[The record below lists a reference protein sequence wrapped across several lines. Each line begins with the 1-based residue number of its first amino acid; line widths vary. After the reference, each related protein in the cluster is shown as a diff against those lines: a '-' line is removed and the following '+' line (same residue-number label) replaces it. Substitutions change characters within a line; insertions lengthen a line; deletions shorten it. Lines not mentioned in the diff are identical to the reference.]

1 MLTLSDMKLKT
12 LLHIAFCT
20 LLVSAQGAISLDTKD
35 QATAVASKVEGPMKE
50 ALDAFND
57 GRHIKAIDI
66 ARPLAEK
73 GNADALF
80 LMGFAYESGR
90 GVDASRDKAL
100 EYYQKASTA
109 GQKDAT
115 YRMALILLSS
125 KEKSERAQGKK
136 NLEDAAKKDPANAG
150 RILGEAYIKGMID
163 EKPNVDEAINW
174 WNIASEAGDI
184 PSIMG
189 LARIYEAKKEFP
201 DKADPKKA
209 LAFYQKAI
217 TLGDKSAMVAAGSRL
232 LNGDESIRNEAEGR
246 ELLAKA
252 IEEKQYDAY
261 LALGDFEESI
271 KKDYKA
277 ALAQYELG
285 GANQQVDC
293 AVRAA
298 DFYFEGKGD
307 TEKSAIKGT
316 DWLRKA
322 AETKNPV
329 AGYRYAAK
337 LLEAPEPDE
346 RKPEEKVDAARR
358 AYDYLLNAALGGIPQ
373 AQNEM
378 ALFYLSGAM
387 GVADPSAAAG
397 WFQRAAQA
405 GNAVAMNNLA
415 TLYEKGYGVAQNFS
429 QAGQLYEASARRGN
443 AQGAVSVARLM
454 ASGAGTKQNIPQA
467 WAWANIAIQNGDKDA
482 KSILGEISTLAST
495 KDIEEGKKALE
506 TLRAE
511 LAKSAEASAAE
522 SESPNTPAEQPNA
535 PAGKPNAPAG
545 KPSAP
550 AGKPNA
556 PSEQPAAPVKQQDPT
571 TSSAKGSA
579 TAITP
584 PVSATTPP
592 VKATTPPVKA
602 TPNKK
607 P

>member
-1 MLTLSDMKLKT
+1 MKRKT
-12 LLHIAFCT
+12 LIHIAFLA
-20 LLVSAQGAISLDTKD
+20 LLGSSQAAISLDTKD
-35 QATAVASKVEGPMKE
+35 QSSAVPAKVEGPMKE
-50 ALDAFND
+50 ALDAFNE

-90 GVDASRDKAL
+90 GVDASRDKAI

-125 KEKSERAQGKK
+125 KEKTEREQGKK
-136 NLEDAAKKDPANAG
+136 NLEEAAKKDPANAG
-150 RILGEAYIKGMID
+150 RMLGEACIKGMID
-163 EKPNVDEAINW
+163 EKPNVDEAIHW
-174 WNIASEAGDI
+174 WTIASEAGDV

-232 LNGDESIRNEAEGR
+232 LNGDESVRNEAEGR

-252 IEEKQYDAY
+252 IEEKQFDAY
-261 LALGDFEESI
+261 LALGDFEESV
-271 KKDYKA
+271 KKDFKA

-285 GANQQVDC
+285 GSNQQVDC
-293 AVRAA
+293 ALRAA
-298 DFYFEGKGD
+298 DFYFDGKGD
-307 TEKSAIKGT
+307 TEKNAIKGT

-322 AETKNPV
+322 AETKNPI

-346 RKPEEKVDAARR
+346 RKPEEKIDAARR
-358 AYDYLLNAALGGIPQ
+358 AYDYLLNAAMGGITQ

-397 WFQRAAQA
+397 WFQLAAQG
-405 GNAVAMNNLA
+405 GNPVAMNNLA
-415 TLYEKGYGVAQNFS
+415 TLYEKGYGVVQNFS

-443 AQGAVSVARLM
+443 AQGAGSVARLM

-482 KSILGEISTLAST
+482 KSILGEISTLASA

-511 LAKSAEASAAE
+511 LAKTAT
-522 SESPNTPAEQPNA
+522 ESPTESGSQTAPEEKPAPPVEQ
-535 PAGKPNAPAG
+535 KD
-545 KPSAP
+545 PSTSSTK
-550 AGKPNA
+550 G
-556 PSEQPAAPVKQQDPT
+556 PT
-571 TSSAKGSA
+571 TA
-579 TAITP
+579 TTP

-592 VKATTPPVKA
+592 VEAPATPVKES
-602 TPNKK
+602 PDKEPK
-607 P
+607 R

>member
-1 MLTLSDMKLKT
+1 MKRKT
-12 LLHIAFCT
+12 LIHIAFLA
-20 LLVSAQGAISLDTKD
+20 LLGSSQAAISLDTKD
-35 QATAVASKVEGPMKE
+35 QSSAVPAKVEGPMKE
-50 ALDAFND
+50 ALDAFNE

-90 GVDASRDKAL
+90 GVDASRDKAI

-125 KEKSERAQGKK
+125 KEKTEREQGKK
-136 NLEDAAKKDPANAG
+136 NLEEAAKKDPANAG
-150 RILGEAYIKGMID
+150 RMLGEACIKGMID
-163 EKPNVDEAINW
+163 EKPNVDEAIHW
-174 WNIASEAGDI
+174 WTIASEAGDV

-232 LNGDESIRNEAEGR
+232 LNGDESVRNEAEGR

-252 IEEKQYDAY
+252 IEEKQFDAY
-261 LALGDFEESI
+261 LALGDFEESV
-271 KKDYKA
+271 KKDFKA

-285 GANQQVDC
+285 GSNQQVDC
-293 AVRAA
+293 ALRAA
-298 DFYFEGKGD
+298 DFYFDGKGD
-307 TEKSAIKGT
+307 TEKNAIKGT

-322 AETKNPV
+322 AETKNPI

-346 RKPEEKVDAARR
+346 RKPEEKIDAARR
-358 AYDYLLNAALGGIPQ
+358 AYDYLLNAAMGGITQ

-397 WFQRAAQA
+397 WFQLAAQG
-405 GNAVAMNNLA
+405 GNPVAMNNLA
-415 TLYEKGYGVAQNFS
+415 TLYEKGYGVVQNFS

-443 AQGAVSVARLM
+443 AQGAGSVARLM

-482 KSILGEISTLAST
+482 KSILGEISTLASA

-511 LAKSAEASAAE
+511 LAKTAT
-522 SESPNTPAEQPNA
+522 ESPTESGSQTAPEEKPAPPVEQ
-535 PAGKPNAPAG
+535 KD
-545 KPSAP
+545 PSTSSTK
-550 AGKPNA
+550 G
-556 PSEQPAAPVKQQDPT
+556 PT
-571 TSSAKGSA
+571 TA
-579 TAITP
+579 TTP

-592 VKATTPPVKA
+592 VEAPATPVKEA
-602 TPNKK
+602 PDKEPK
-607 P
+607 R

>member
-1 MLTLSDMKLKT
+1 MKRKT
-12 LLHIAFCT
+12 LLHIAFLA
-20 LLVSAQGAISLDTKD
+20 LLGSSQAAISLDTKD
-35 QATAVASKVEGPMKE
+35 QGTAVPAKVEGPMKE
-50 ALDAFND
+50 ALDAFNE

-90 GVDASRDKAL
+90 GVDASREKAI
-100 EYYQKASTA
+100 ESYQKASTA

-115 YRMALILLSS
+115 YRLALILLSS
-125 KEKSERAQGKK
+125 KEKAEREQGKK
-136 NLEDAAKKDPANAG
+136 NLEEAAKKDPANAG

-163 EKPNVDEAINW
+163 EKTNVDEAINW
-174 WNIASEAGDI
+174 WTVASEAGDI

-252 IEEKQYDAY
+252 IEEKQFDAY

-271 KKDYKA
+271 KKDVKA

-293 AVRAA
+293 AMRAA

-307 TEKSAIKGT
+307 TEKNAVKGI

-358 AYDYLLNAALGGIPQ
+358 AYDYLLNAALGGIAQ

-397 WFQRAAQA
+397 WFQRAAQSC
-405 GNAVAMNNLA
+405 NAFAMNYLA
-415 TLYEKGYGVAQNFS
+415 TLYEKGYGVVQNFS

-443 AQGAVSVARLM
+443 AQGAVSVARLL

-511 LAKSAEASAAE
+511 LAKAAAE
-522 SESPNTPAEQPNA
+522 NPPESET
-535 PAGKPNAPAG
+535 
-545 KPSAP
+545 
-550 AGKPNA
+550 
-556 PSEQPAAPVKQQDPT
+556 PAAPVKQKDPT
-571 TSSAKGSA
+571 TSSTKESTKAPAAAVEQKDTTTSPTKGSTTA
-579 TAITP
+579 TTP

-592 VKATTPPVKA
+592 VKAPTPPVKA

>member
-1 MLTLSDMKLKT
+1 
-12 LLHIAFCT
+12 
-20 LLVSAQGAISLDTKD
+20 
-35 QATAVASKVEGPMKE
+35 MKE
-50 ALDAFND
+50 ALDAFNE

-90 GVDASRDKAL
+90 GVDASREKAI
-100 EYYQKASTA
+100 ESYQKASTA

-115 YRMALILLSS
+115 YRLALILLSS
-125 KEKSERAQGKK
+125 KEKAEREQGKK
-136 NLEDAAKKDPANAG
+136 NLEEAAKKDPANAG

-163 EKPNVDEAINW
+163 EKTNVDEAINW
-174 WNIASEAGDI
+174 WTVASEAGDI

-252 IEEKQYDAY
+252 IEEKQFDAY

-271 KKDYKA
+271 KKDVKA

-293 AVRAA
+293 AMRAA

-307 TEKSAIKGT
+307 TEKNAVKGI

-358 AYDYLLNAALGGIPQ
+358 AYDYLLNAALGGIAQ

-397 WFQRAAQA
+397 WFQRAAQS

-415 TLYEKGYGVAQNFS
+415 TLYEKGYGVVQNFS

-443 AQGAVSVARLM
+443 AQGAVSVARLL

-506 TLRAE
+506 TLRTE
-511 LAKSAEASAAE
+511 LAKAAAE
-522 SESPNTPAEQPNA
+522 NPPESET
-535 PAGKPNAPAG
+535 
-545 KPSAP
+545 
-550 AGKPNA
+550 
-556 PSEQPAAPVKQQDPT
+556 PAAPVKQKDPT
-571 TSSAKGSA
+571 TSSTKESTKAPAAAVEQKDTTTSPTKGSTTA
-579 TAITP
+579 TTP

-592 VKATTPPVKA
+592 VKAPTPPVKA

>member
-1 MLTLSDMKLKT
+1 MKRNPFF
-12 LLHIAFCT
+12 HIAFWA
-20 LLVSAQGAISLDTKD
+20 LLVTSQAAISLDTNA
-35 QATAVASKVEGPMKE
+35 QSTAVPAKVEGPMKD
-50 ALDAFND
+50 ALDAFNE

-90 GVDASRDKAL
+90 GVDVSREKAL

-125 KEKSERAQGKK
+125 KEKSEREQGKK
-136 NLEDAAKKDPANAG
+136 NLEEAAKKDPANAG
-150 RILGEAYIKGMID
+150 RMLGEAYIKGVID
-163 EKPNVDEAINW
+163 EKTNVDEAINW
-174 WNIASEAGDI
+174 WTIASEAGDI
-184 PSIMG
+184 PSILG
-189 LARIYEAKKEFP
+189 LARIYEAKKDFP
-201 DKADPKKA
+201 EKADPKKA

-232 LNGDESIRNEAEGR
+232 LNGDESIRNETEGR

-252 IEEKQYDAY
+252 IEEKQFDAY
-261 LALGDFEESI
+261 LALGDFEESV
-271 KKDYKA
+271 KKDFKA

-285 GANQQVDC
+285 GSNQQVDC
-293 AVRAA
+293 ALRAA
-298 DFYFEGKGD
+298 DFYFDGKGE
-307 TEKSAIKGT
+307 TEKNAIKGI

-322 AETKNPV
+322 AETKNPI

-346 RKPEEKVDAARR
+346 RKPEEKADAARR
-358 AYDYLLNAALGGIPQ
+358 AYDHLLNAALGGIPQ
-373 AQNEM
+373 ALNEM

-405 GNAVAMNNLA
+405 GDAVAMNNLA
-415 TLYEKGYGVAQNFS
+415 TLYEKGYGVVQNFS

-482 KSILGEISTLAST
+482 KSVLGEISTLAST

-511 LAKSAEASAAE
+511 LAKSAAE
-522 SESPNTPAEQPNA
+522 S
-535 PAGKPNAPAG
+535 
-545 KPSAP
+545 SA
-550 AGKPNA
+550 K
-556 PSEQPAAPVKQQDPT
+556 SETPAAPVEQKDPT
-571 TSSAKGSA
+571 TGASPDSA
-579 TAITP
+579 TSSSKDSPKEPTTATTP

-592 VKATTPPVKA
+592 VKAVEPEVKEA
-602 TPNKK
+602 PKEQ

>member
-1 MLTLSDMKLKT
+1 MKRKT
-12 LLHIAFCT
+12 LLHIAFLA
-20 LLVSAQGAISLDTKD
+20 LLGSSQAAISLDTKD
-35 QATAVASKVEGPMKE
+35 QGTAVPAKVEGPMKE
-50 ALDAFND
+50 ALDAFNE

-90 GVDASRDKAL
+90 GVDASREKAI
-100 EYYQKASTA
+100 ESYQKASTA

-115 YRMALILLSS
+115 YRLALILLSS
-125 KEKSERAQGKK
+125 KEKAEREQGKK
-136 NLEDAAKKDPANAG
+136 NLEEAAKKDPANAG

-163 EKPNVDEAINW
+163 EKTNVDEAINW
-174 WNIASEAGDI
+174 WTVASEAGDI

-252 IEEKQYDAY
+252 IEEKQFDAY

-271 KKDYKA
+271 KKDVKA

-293 AVRAA
+293 AMRAA

-307 TEKSAIKGT
+307 TEKNAVKGI

-358 AYDYLLNAALGGIPQ
+358 AYDYLLNAALGGIAQ

-397 WFQRAAQA
+397 WFQRAAQS

-415 TLYEKGYGVAQNFS
+415 TLYEKGYGVVQNFS

-443 AQGAVSVARLM
+443 AQGAVSVARLL

-511 LAKSAEASAAE
+511 LAKAAAE
-522 SESPNTPAEQPNA
+522 NPPESET
-535 PAGKPNAPAG
+535 
-545 KPSAP
+545 
-550 AGKPNA
+550 
-556 PSEQPAAPVKQQDPT
+556 PAAPVKQKDPT
-571 TSSAKGSA
+571 TSSTKESTKAPAAAVEQKDTTTSPTKGSTTA
-579 TAITP
+579 TTP

-592 VKATTPPVKA
+592 VKAPTPPVKA